1 MSDSMLDCWQGALA
15 QMQAA
20 GLEEMVG
27 GDEDAELAAA
37 LALPRSEPLRRLAGL
52 ATMHVACG
60 ECCEQ
65 DSACSTVWH
74 DCRVAVKYIAR
85 TFLVGTDSW
94 RHSMQH
100 TFTSS
105 RR

>member
-94 RHSMQH
+94 RRSMQH